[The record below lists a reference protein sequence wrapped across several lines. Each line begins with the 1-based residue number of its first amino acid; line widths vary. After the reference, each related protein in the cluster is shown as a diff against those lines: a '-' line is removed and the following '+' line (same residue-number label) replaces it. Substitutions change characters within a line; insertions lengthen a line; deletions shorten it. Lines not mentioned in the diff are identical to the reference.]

1 MAAQISSDEI
11 RAEVQK
17 FWNILSGKSSEKLED
32 LYSPAAIIFTGKAK
46 RSESGRLAAVRRMRG
61 RETHRPGELS
71 YAQFGL
77 LFALSDGEP
86 RSSREL
92 SVAADVSPATAAEML
107 DGLAASGLV
116 ERIRSAEDKRIVL
129 TSLTA
134 RGKALVDQRR
144 ATYEPR
150 WRAAL
155 SQFSDDELVSA
166 TRVLDALRGMFDEL
180 AETGD

>member
-1 MAAQISSDEI
+1 VTVRTRTLNDVMEELGRAFKGTMAAM
-11 RAEVQK
+11 
-17 FWNILSGKSSEKLED
+17 
-32 LYSPAAIIFTGKAK
+32 
-46 RSESGRLAAVRRMRG
+46 RRMRG

-77 LFALSDGEP
+77 LFALSDGEQ

-92 SVAADVSPATAAEML
+92 SLAADVSPATAAEML
-107 DGLAASGLV
+107 DGLAAAGLV
-116 ERIRSAEDKRIVL
+116 ERIRSSEDKRIVL
-129 TSLTA
+129 TSLTE

-155 SQFSDDELVSA
+155 SQFSHDELASA
-166 TRVLDALRGMFDEL
+166 TRVLDALREMFDEL
-180 AETGD
+180 AETED

>member
-1 MAAQISSDEI
+1 VAEELG
-11 RAEVQK
+11 RAFK
-17 FWNILSGKSSEKLED
+17 G
-32 LYSPAAIIFTGKAK
+32 AM
-46 RSESGRLAAVRRMRG
+46 AAVRRMRS

-71 YAQFGL
+71 YAQYGL

-92 SVAADVSPATAAEML
+92 ALAADISPATAAEML
-107 DGLAASGLV
+107 DGLAATGLV

-134 RGKALVDQRR
+134 RGQALVAERR

-155 SQFSDDELVSA
+155 SHFSDEELTSA

-180 AETGD
+180 AETEH